1 MLQSIMTNRG
11 QITIPA
17 EIRTKL
23 RLNSGNKFEFLLKDD
38 QIIMMPIN
46 KSIRNLKGILPK
58 PDKSL
63 SCEEMNSIIKD
74 IR

>member
-1 MLQSIMTNRG
+1 MTNRG